1 MISRLSQVMT
11 ARKPCWVLV
20 VLGLMPLL
28 TACDGMPTRGPA
40 QPVVDIEQERQAL
53 FQQDMRFAD
62 VAYKEGV
69 AEAYRRFMAADA
81 IQLPDGGFAIEG
93 RELIY
98 EDLLAITGEMDFSLT
113 WEPVKAEVAASG
125 DLGYTWGFYYYE
137 AVDEMG
143 APFVAEGK
151 YVYLWRKNN
160 DRWELIL
167 DITNQTEP
175 YYELTEAEP
184 VDPAEPDLPVMY
196 PGDEAA
202 F

>member
-28 TACDGMPTRGPA
+28 TACDGMPASGPA

-81 IQLPDGGFAIEG
+81 VQLPDGGFAIEG

-98 EDLLAITGEMDFSLT
+98 EDLLAITGEMDFSLS

-184 VDPAEPDLPVMY
+184 GDVAEPDLPVTY